1 MTSLNR
7 DLENIGL
14 GVTHN
19 EWHPL
24 RIPALD
30 LDWIPGIFEGCTWIE
45 YWYRQAVPMTSNN
58 ILSSLFLALSAV
70 AIVINFKRK
79 YIAKGLPLPPGPPAD
94 PIIGHIR
101 SMPRLYPWKTF
112 SEWGSRW
119 GECFVLRPRTGATW
133 LFYSGGLIYIHVFG
147 TPMIIINDLAVARE
161 LLDKRSSIYSD
172 RPRYVLFCEMFVFYV
187 LHVQYVS
194 QSLTRMGWENILAFI
209 PYGDR
214 FRKHRKM
221 IQQHFNS
228 QQAVLRFREVQRSEI
243 CVLLLNLLQ
252 SPKDFDCHIKRS
264 VMFEKFPD
272 NLLNKRYCRAV
283 AGTLL
288 GVAYGHQVTSD
299 DDEFVTLIEK
309 AAVLSVAPGAPGT
322 TPPDFLPFCRSILIR
337 LIRGSIAY
345 SLMQNLTVRHVPSWL
360 PGAGLQRHA
369 MKTKKLVGIVTD
381 APYEL
386 VKQNKV
392 WWSPSSLLSNIFLT
406 LPGSGLRNS
415 ETIIHIV
422 SSRWIWTGWRGRPR
436 PWRGCQGRW
445 SGHIRRYNIISLI
458 KYKRYPAD

>member
-1 MTSLNR
+1 
-7 DLENIGL
+7 
-14 GVTHN
+14 
-19 EWHPL
+19 
-24 RIPALD
+24 
-30 LDWIPGIFEGCTWIE
+30 
-45 YWYRQAVPMTSNN
+45 
-58 ILSSLFLALSAV
+58 
-70 AIVINFKRK
+70 
-79 YIAKGLPLPPGPPAD
+79 
-94 PIIGHIR
+94 
-101 SMPRLYPWKTF
+101 
-112 SEWGSRW
+112 
-119 GECFVLRPRTGATW
+119 
-133 LFYSGGLIYIHVFG
+133 
-147 TPMIIINDLAVARE
+147 MIIINDLAVARE

-187 LHVQYVS
+187 LHVQYVA

-288 GVAYGHQVTSD
+288 GVTYGHQVTSD

-322 TPPDFLPFCRSILIR
+322 TPPDFLPFCRPILIR
-337 LIRGSIAY
+337 LIRDSIAY
-345 SLMQNLTVRHVPSWL
+345 SLTQNLTVRHVPSWL
-360 PGAGLQRHA
+360 PGGGLQRHA

-392 WWSPSSLLSNIFLT
+392 
-406 LPGSGLRNS
+406 
-415 ETIIHIV
+415 
-422 SSRWIWTGWRGRPR
+422 
-436 PWRGCQGRW
+436 
-445 SGHIRRYNIISLI
+445 
-458 KYKRYPAD
+458 